1 MTEHTPSWRVRRC
14 PLPSVTMRVWL
25 PAIALWLGCW
35 GVSGGGGGAPNGSA
49 ERETLDRLQAAG
61 DPRAVVAHVVP
72 HPPGVAGGLIE
83 PGDVLLW
90 IEDQTRTPPRR
101 FVEEDSFEKILEWT
115 RESVG
120 PDGRRGSM
128 TLRFVRY
135 SIDDIVRGEFLA
147 SHPDAP
153 GHEEG
158 VSGMYR

>member
-1 MTEHTPSWRVRRC
+1 MEQS
-14 PLPSVTMRVWL
+14 L
-25 PAIALWLGCW
+25 
-35 GVSGGGGGAPNGSA
+35 
-49 ERETLDRLQAAG
+49 
-61 DPRAVVAHVVP
+61 
-72 HPPGVAGGLIE
+72 
-83 PGDVLLW
+83 
-90 IEDQTRTPPRR
+90 
-101 FVEEDSFEKILEWT
+101 VEEDSFEKILEWT

-135 SIDDIVRGEFLA
+135 PIDDIVRGEFLA